1 MTTWPLYS
9 KEEIDAVSSVLLSG
23 KVNYWTGENCKKFES
38 EYADYCN
45 TKYAVSLMKGSLALD
60 VALRSIGI
68 MNNDEVIV
76 TSRTFIAS
84 VSAII
89 NVGATPI
96 FVDIDED
103 SQNISSELILE
114 KITNKTKAILC
125 VHLSGWPC
133 DMDRIM
139 DLSDD
144 FGLFVIEDCSQE
156 IGRASCRERV

>member
-45 TKYAVSLMKGSLALD
+45 TKYAVSLMNGSLALE

-84 VSAII
+84 VSAVI
-89 NVGATPI
+89 NVGAQAHMPSS
-96 FVDIDED
+96 
-103 SQNISSELILE
+103 SQ
-114 KITNKTKAILC
+114 LC
-125 VHLSGWPC
+125 EVYPPSNCLA
-133 DMDRIM
+133 
-139 DLSDD
+139 L
-144 FGLFVIEDCSQE
+144 LFVRS
-156 IGRASCRERV
+156 SCQRPLPDARL